1 MTMDFARDKG
11 FMKKTK
17 DGRRHFSRQFKI
29 AAVRRVVAGESMRA
43 VARELELGVDLL
55 WRWKKRVV
63 EEGEDRL
70 RGIGQRESAVRSPE
84 SEAET
89 QRQRIAD
96 LERLAG
102 QQQLEIRF
110 LGKALRRV
118 EELRQEKNEN
128 GEAASSK
135 Q

>member
-1 MTMDFARDKG
+1 
-11 FMKKTK
+11 MKKTK

-29 AAVRRVVAGESMRA
+29 AAVRRVVAGESMA
-43 VARELELGVDLL
+43 GVARELDVGLELL
-55 WRWKKRVV
+55 WRWKKRVI
-63 EEGEDRL
+63 EDGEDQL
-70 RGIGQRESAVRSPE
+70 RGIGQRVSAVRSAE
-84 SEAET
+84 SQAES

-96 LERLAG
+96 LERLVG

-128 GEAASSK
+128 GVAASSK

>member
-1 MTMDFARDKG
+1 
-11 FMKKTK
+11 MKKTK

-29 AAVRRVVAGESMRA
+29 AAVRRVVAGESMA
-43 VARELELGVDLL
+43 TVARELDIGLELL
-55 WRWKKRVV
+55 WRWKKRVI

-70 RGIGQRESAVRSPE
+70 RGIGQRISTVRSAQ
-84 SEAET
+84 SEAES

-96 LERLAG
+96 LERLVG

-128 GEAASSK
+128 GVAASSK